1 MAIKRPQL
9 VNDEIYHVI
18 IRGVGDAKIFK
29 DQNDYYRMIFSL
41 YEFNTTKPIEI
52 RNRRKEA
59 RERKYGGQSSVNLFV
74 DIDDRNLLVEI
85 LAFCF
90 MPNHIH
96 LLLRQIRNNGITKFM
111 RKVGTGYSG
120 YFNRRYDRRGH
131 LFQSRFQAVH
141 VKTNDQLQIVF
152 VYIHANP
159 VSLVE
164 PKWKEVGVKNTNKII
179 KFIENYKWSSYLD
192 YFDKKNFPSLTSREF
207 LGNVIG
213 KNEKCKKF
221 VNDWIKHNIKL

>member
-1 MAIKRPQL
+1 
-9 VNDEIYHVI
+9 VVI
-18 IRGVGDAKIFK
+18 LIGDTIVG
-29 DQNDYYRMIFSL
+29 
-41 YEFNTTKPIEI
+41 
-52 RNRRKEA
+52 
-59 RERKYGGQSSVNLFV
+59 
-74 DIDDRNLLVEI
+74 
-85 LAFCF
+85 
-90 MPNHIH
+90 
-96 LLLRQIRNNGITKFM
+96 
-111 RKVGTGYSG
+111 
-120 YFNRRYDRRGH
+120 GH